1 VHTPTPTTLEILENA
16 AVFVDE
22 SGVIVH
28 IDHDA
33 ISPESRLN
41 GDLGDWSGAEVV
53 FTQASES
60 EFFFPGFVDTHIHAS
75 QYPNAGIFGKST
87 LLDWLE
93 KYTFPLEAS
102 LANRNKARRVY
113 GRCIARTLANGT
125 TTAAYYATRSV
136 DSTNLLADLCL
147 KAGQRAFVGRCCMDM
162 NAPDWYIDA
171 DPETAIRDTE
181 ATVAHCHKVD
191 PERKLV
197 CPIITPRFGPSCSS
211 KMLHGLGKLAEKEK
225 LPVQT
230 HVSENKAEVKWV
242 QELFP
247 ESQSY
252 TDHYDTHGLL
262 TDRTILAHAVHL
274 TDEEIE
280 LISSRDA
287 GVSHCPVSNLALTS
301 GCAKIKALMKKG
313 IKVGLGTDMS
323 GGYSP
328 SILEAVRQATLVSR
342 MVALVDG
349 DETKLSLTEALYL
362 ATSGGADVVGLGD
375 KIGAFRVG
383 MEWDAI
389 LVGMG
394 NVPEEEEGEEEEEEE
409 EEEEPTA
416 ELDFNGQTPKV
427 DEDETAKVEDVEMK
441 DRLPPLAHPDSVD
454 KSAPKTGGV
463 DNTEVR
469 KPQIKD
475 GVLDSAVDI
484 FGWENWEE
492 KVAKW
497 VYNGDDRNTV
507 GVWVAGVQVYRKGG
521 IAPTW
526 PLDRSG

>member
-1 VHTPTPTTLEILENA
+1 
-16 AVFVDE
+16 
-22 SGVIVH
+22 
-28 IDHDA
+28 
-33 ISPESRLN
+33 
-41 GDLGDWSGAEVV
+41 
-53 FTQASES
+53 
-60 EFFFPGFVDTHIHAS
+60 
-75 QYPNAGIFGKST
+75 
-87 LLDWLE
+87 
-93 KYTFPLEAS
+93 
-102 LANRNKARRVY
+102 
-113 GRCIARTLANGT
+113 
-125 TTAAYYATRSV
+125 
-136 DSTNLLADLCL
+136 
-147 KAGQRAFVGRCCMDM
+147 
-162 NAPDWYIDA
+162 
-171 DPETAIRDTE
+171 
-181 ATVAHCHKVD
+181 
-191 PERKLV
+191 
-197 CPIITPRFGPSCSS
+197 
-211 KMLHGLGKLAEKEK
+211 
-225 LPVQT
+225 
-230 HVSENKAEVKWV
+230 
-242 QELFP
+242 
-247 ESQSY
+247 
-252 TDHYDTHGLL
+252 
-262 TDRTILAHAVHL
+262 
-274 TDEEIE
+274 
-280 LISSRDA
+280 
-287 GVSHCPVSNLALTS
+287 
-301 GCAKIKALMKKG
+301 MKKG

-409 EEEEPTA
+409 PTA

-463 DNTEVR
+463 DDTEVR